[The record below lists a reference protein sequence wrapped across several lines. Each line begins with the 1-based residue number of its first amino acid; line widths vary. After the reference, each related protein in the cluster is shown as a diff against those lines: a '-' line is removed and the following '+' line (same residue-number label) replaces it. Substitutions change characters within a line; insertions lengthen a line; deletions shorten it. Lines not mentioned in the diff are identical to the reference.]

1 LRYLYEDED
10 LETSCRETW
19 TNQYLPL
26 LPEDTPVKK
35 SDDSYMREV
44 MGLPQD
50 NEVDEFSRYIQDVT
64 PASNLNTF
72 NPIKWW
78 DDAKSDFPTLHLW
91 AFDILA
97 VPAMSAECERM
108 FSSAKKLVSPERNRL
123 HERVIE
129 ASECLKNWWDRG
141 LIIQRPHAPEDD
153 DSDACDLEE
162 DDCGL

>member
-1 LRYLYEDED
+1 MSSNGDMSD
-10 LETSCRETW
+10 PDSSSLEPNINLDPAIAASVH
-19 TNQYLPL
+19 PD
-26 LPEDTPVKK
+26 PERVVHKCK
-35 SDDSYMREV
+35 E
-44 MGLPQD
+44 
-50 NEVDEFSRYIQDVT
+50 YIRR
-64 PASNLNTF
+64 PG
-72 NPIKWW
+72 IR

-108 FSSAKKLVSPERNRL
+108 FSSVKKLVSPERNRL